1 MRRCRLSPP
10 SRWRSPSEYVLVFR
24 RAPAAL
30 DEDVVHPLARPSV
43 EMRTPAS
50 ISTPMKS
57 ALVNRLP
64 WSVLKISGLPWL
76 ASVSSSAATRNE
88 MSIVFDS
95 RQDRS
100 ARLTQS
106 MTTFAASLA
115 FAPIGEKG
123 N

>member
-10 SRWRSPSEYVLVFR
+10 SRRRRHSEYVLVFR
-24 RAPAAL
+24 RAPDAL

-64 WSVLKISGLPWL
+64 WSVLKISGLPYL
-76 ASVSSSAATRNE
+76 ASASSTAATRNE
-88 MSIVFDS
+88 TSIVFDS

-106 MTTFAASLA
+106 MTAFVAGLA
-115 FAPIGEKG
+115 FAPIAETG